1 MILNLFKEKKVLI
14 LGYGIEG
21 KATESFIRTRFPDI
35 KCGIADQ
42 SDGPDYLKK
51 QLDYDLVIKTPGIP
65 KRFVT
70 KPYTTATNI
79 FFESVSRN
87 QIIGVTGSKG
97 KSTTASLIAHIL
109 RSSYNDV
116 RLVGNIGTPVLSS
129 LELPY
134 STDTLFV
141 FELSS
146 YQLDDLKYS
155 PHISIIV
162 SLFPE
167 HIPYHGSVENYY
179 EAKRNIIGHANA
191 NDYYIYNDTFKLLQ
205 TWAKDFQGTACPYEK
220 DLVPT
225 NTMLIGEHNT
235 DNIRGAITAARL
247 FNISDK
253 DIIRCVSA
261 FQPLPHRLECVGEFD
276 GIIFYDDAISTAPES
291 TIAAIRALPNTDAI
305 FLGGENRG
313 FSFLKL
319 AEELAKHH
327 IGNIVLFPDSGKEI
341 ASAIKTIKDYSPRIL
356 KTNDM
361 SAAVQFA
368 YTYTKKGAVCLL
380 STASPSYSTWKNYKE
395 KGSQFQT
402 LVKYYAKKNQNTKA
416 SS

>member
-35 KCGIADQ
+35 KRGIADQ
-42 SDGPDYLKK
+42 NEGPDYLQK

-167 HIPYHGSVENYY
+167 HIP
-179 EAKRNIIGHANA
+179 
-191 NDYYIYNDTFKLLQ
+191 
-205 TWAKDFQGTACPYEK
+205 
-220 DLVPT
+220 
-225 NTMLIGEHNT
+225 
-235 DNIRGAITAARL
+235 
-247 FNISDK
+247 
-253 DIIRCVSA
+253 
-261 FQPLPHRLECVGEFD
+261 
-276 GIIFYDDAISTAPES
+276 
-291 TIAAIRALPNTDAI
+291 
-305 FLGGENRG
+305 
-313 FSFLKL
+313 
-319 AEELAKHH
+319 
-327 IGNIVLFPDSGKEI
+327 
-341 ASAIKTIKDYSPRIL
+341 
-356 KTNDM
+356 
-361 SAAVQFA
+361 
-368 YTYTKKGAVCLL
+368 
-380 STASPSYSTWKNYKE
+380 
-395 KGSQFQT
+395 
-402 LVKYYAKKNQNTKA
+402 
-416 SS
+416 